1 MSKFKSVLKTTNPN
15 INKFSF
21 SNIWKLSNGIL
32 YKKYSSF
39 KYSYTLICVNN
50 LMFNEKCRIVS
61 IFKDYLIY
69 DDDTEFFRTNYEKE
83 SLLNTQKKVYD
94 FYDKYNKVFPNYM
107 ILPENV
113 YMYKNLRKK
122 QKMIDINNK
131 IMLEKEKNEKKFI
144 KGKKKENKIIFDE
157 HVKENINR
165 LSNSMIT
172 ISLANT
178 IISNYINY
186 NEYKKNENENI
197 SDKNNSFVES
207 NINNSSFN
215 ISLYNKRSLFNDNN
229 NTNNNNQILF
239 NDTMK
244 SESSLENIVA
254 ILNNKNFQ
262 KIKINNEPKNK
273 KIYKNLSINIFSN
286 NTNNKYND
294 NNNDNIVSN
303 EIKTHNY
310 MNSTPPKNGINKNIK
325 KTQVQHRSLNN
336 NRKFFVHKKNASDV
350 HGFCCLVKNTTGFL
364 SKQKPLK
371 FVSKF
376 PKEENNNIIE
386 KLTSSLIYRYKNKQ
400 RNKTKRKT
408 EEKNLVEHS
417 KNKNENLTKS
427 SDNNKHLNKKFSNS
441 KERKRIKVNNYF
453 TFKRMSKQKYSK
465 NGECMK
471 YNKIVKTKRKKTEE
485 KESNRDNSK
494 NEKIYGIL
502 EERLKV
508 TFNNKIKE
516 KRKENNTKPTID
528 TDSTESTKIS
538 LNNRKTKFNFY
549 ITYDKINNSSN
560 SNNQMYIYNNNIKNK
575 SNKEILQTQP
585 KDENIS
591 NNCNYNYNT
600 LNNFNININYNNI
613 NNTELAVINNY
624 TYENNINK
632 NNNQKQ
638 KKVLI
643 DNMKKCHK
651 KYKTYTLQMINNNDI
666 IFSFNNKKSSLGE
679 NKMNYMDNK
688 LKKIKEEITKNKYN
702 FKEIKDKQRKL
713 SENNNA
719 KILSYGPTPL
729 PTRKYDK
736 MATSSILGNN
746 SSVGRNDNNSKIKNN
761 IIIKNMNKNKEF
773 MSGANYK
780 AVKTSNDNIT
790 YLHTRNF
797 SVYSNNFKSPFAKN
811 LIKQSTKEN
820 IQKNKDK
827 KQILNQRLVK
837 KIKCI
842 KKINI

>member
-1 MSKFKSVLKTTNPN
+1 MSKYKSVMKTANPN
-15 INKFSF
+15 INKFSLN
-21 SNIWKLSNGIL
+21 NIWELSNGIL

-39 KYSYTLICVNN
+39 KYSYTLICINN

-69 DDDTEFFRTNYEKE
+69 DDDTEFFRTSYEKK
-83 SLLNTQKKVYD
+83 SLRNTQKKVYD

-113 YMYKNLRKK
+113 YMYKNLRRK
-122 QKMIDINNK
+122 QKMIDMNNK
-131 IMLEKEKNEKKFI
+131 ILLEKEKNEKKLK
-144 KGKKKENKIIFDE
+144 KGEKKENKIIFDE
-157 HVKENINR
+157 HVKENINK

-178 IISNYINY
+178 IISNYINQ
-186 NEYKKNENENI
+186 NEYKKNDNI
-197 SDKNNSFVES
+197 SDKNNSFCES
-207 NINNSSFN
+207 NINDSSFS
-215 ISLYNKRSLFNDNN
+215 ISLYSKRSLFNDNN
-229 NTNNNNQILF
+229 SINNNNQYLF
-239 NDTMK
+239 NDTLR
-244 SESSLENIVA
+244 SESSLENIVS
-254 ILNNKNFQ
+254 ILNNKKFQ
-262 KIKINNEPKNK
+262 KFKINNKPKNKK

-286 NTNNKYND
+286 NTND
-294 NNNDNIVSN
+294 NNNDNI
-303 EIKTHNY
+303 ILKDFKTHNC
-310 MNSTPPKNGINKNIK
+310 MNNTPPKNKNIK
-325 KTQVQHRSLNN
+325 KSQVQHHSLNN
-336 NRKFFVHKKNASDV
+336 NRKFLVHKKNASDV

-364 SKQKPLK
+364 SKTKPLK
-371 FVSKF
+371 FASKF
-376 PKEENNNIIE
+376 PRDENKNIIE
-386 KLTSSLIYRYKNKQ
+386 KLTSSLIYRYKNIQ
-400 RNKTKRKT
+400 RNKAKRKT

-417 KNKNENLTKS
+417 KKKVENLAKS
-427 SDNNKHLNKKFSNS
+427 SDNNHNLNKKFSNC
-441 KERKRIKVNNYF
+441 KEINRIKVNNYF

-465 NGECMK
+465 KAECMK
-471 YNKIVKTKRKKTEE
+471 YNKIVKTIRKKTEE

-494 NEKIYGIL
+494 KEKIYGIL

-508 TFNNKIKE
+508 TFNNKMKE
-516 KRKENNTKPTID
+516 KRKDNNNRPTID

-549 ITYDKINNSSN
+549 VTYDKINNSN
-560 SNNQMYIYNNNIKNK
+560 SNNQIYIYNNNIKNK

-613 NNTELAVINNY
+613 NNTELAIINNY

-632 NNNQKQ
+632 NNNQN
-638 KKVLI
+638 KKKILI
-643 DNMKKCHK
+643 DNMKRCHK
-651 KYKTYTLQMINNNDI
+651 KHRTYTLQMINNNDI
-666 IFSFNNKKSSLGE
+666 IFSFNNKKSTIGE
-679 NKMNYMDNK
+679 SKMNNMDNK
-688 LKKIKEEITKNKYN
+688 LKKIKEEIMKNKYN
-702 FKEIKDKQRKL
+702 FKEIKEKQRKL

-719 KILSYGPTPL
+719 KILSYGPTLL
-729 PTRKYDK
+729 PTRKFDK
-736 MATSSILGNN
+736 MVTSSVLGNN
-746 SSVGRNDNNSKIKNN
+746 SSVGRNDNNSKQKNN
-761 IIIKNMNKNKEF
+761 NISKSKNKKKEF

-780 AVKTSNDNIT
+780 AVKSSNDNAT

-797 SVYSNNFKSPFAKN
+797 SVYSNNFKSPFIKN
-811 LIKQSTKEN
+811 LVKQSTKEN
-820 IQKNKDK
+820 IQKNKDQ

>member
-1 MSKFKSVLKTTNPN
+1 MNKFKPFMKTTIPSIN
-15 INKFSF
+15 IFSF

-69 DDDTEFFRTNYEKE
+69 DDDTEFFRTIYEKE
-83 SLLNTQKKVYD
+83 SLIKTQKKVYD

-113 YMYKNLRKK
+113 YMYKNLRRK
-122 QKMIDINNK
+122 QKMIDMNNK
-131 IMLEKEKNEKKFI
+131 ILLEKEKNKKKLNI
-144 KGKKKENKIIFDE
+144 NTNKGKKKENKIIFDE

-178 IISNYINY
+178 IISNYINN
-186 NEYKKNENENI
+186 NEYKKNENI

-215 ISLYNKRSLFNDNN
+215 ISLYSKRSLFNDNN
-229 NTNNNNQILF
+229 NTNNQYLYSE
-239 NDTMK
+239 TMR

-254 ILNNKNFQ
+254 ILNNKKFQ
-262 KIKINNEPKNK
+262 KIKINNKPKSK

-294 NNNDNIVSN
+294 NNNIALN
-303 EIKTHNY
+303 EFKTHNY
-310 MNSTPPKNGINKNIK
+310 MNNTPPKNRINKSIK
-325 KTQVQHRSLNN
+325 KTQVQYRSLNN
-336 NRKFFVHKKNASDV
+336 NRKFFVHKKNVSDV
-350 HGFCCLVKNTTGFL
+350 HGFGCLVKNTTGFL
-364 SKQKPLK
+364 SKKKPLK

-386 KLTSSLIYRYKNKQ
+386 KLTSSLIFRYKNKQ
-400 RNKTKRKT
+400 KNKTKRKT
-408 EEKNLVEHS
+408 EEKNLVEYS
-417 KNKNENLTKS
+417 KNKIENLTKS
-427 SDNNKHLNKKFSNS
+427 SENNQYLNKKLSNS
-441 KERKRIKVNNYF
+441 KENNRIKVNNYF
-453 TFKRMSKQKYSK
+453 TFKRMSKQKNAK

-471 YNKIVKTKRKKTEE
+471 YNKVVKTKRKKTEE

-494 NEKIYGIL
+494 KEKIFGVL

-516 KRKENNTKPTID
+516 KRKENNTRPTID

-549 ITYDKINNSSN
+549 VTYDKINNISN
-560 SNNQMYIYNNNIKNK
+560 SNNQIYIYNNNIKNK

-624 TYENNINK
+624 TYENNISK

-638 KKVLI
+638 KKVYI

-651 KYKTYTLQMINNNDI
+651 KHRTYTLQMLNNNDI
-666 IFSFNNKKSSLGE
+666 IFSFNNKKSSVGE

-688 LKKIKEEITKNKYN
+688 LKKIKEEIIKNKYN

-713 SENNNA
+713 SENN
-719 KILSYGPTPL
+719 KTKFLSNGPTPL
-729 PTRKYDK
+729 PTRKFEK
-736 MATSSILGNN
+736 MVTSSILGNN
-746 SSVGRNDNNSKIKNN
+746 SSVGRYDNNSKQKNN
-761 IIIKNMNKNKEF
+761 NISKSKNKNKDF
-773 MSGANYK
+773 MLGANYK
-780 AVKTSNDNIT
+780 AVKTSNDNST

-797 SVYSNNFKSPFAKN
+797 SVYSNNFKSPFTKN
-811 LIKQSTKEN
+811 MIKQSTKEN

-842 KKINI
+842 KKFNI

>member
-1 MSKFKSVLKTTNPN
+1 MSKYKSVMKTANPN

-21 SNIWKLSNGIL
+21 NNIWKLSNGIL

-39 KYSYTLICVNN
+39 KYSYTLICINN

-69 DDDTEFFRTNYEKE
+69 DDDTEFFRTSYEKK
-83 SLLNTQKKVYD
+83 SLRNTQKKVYD

-113 YMYKNLRKK
+113 YMYKNLRRK
-122 QKMIDINNK
+122 QKMIDMNNK
-131 IMLEKEKNEKKFI
+131 IMLEKEKNEKKLK
-144 KGKKKENKIIFDE
+144 KGEKKENKIIFDE
-157 HVKENINR
+157 HVKENINK

-178 IISNYINY
+178 IISNYINQ
-186 NEYKKNENENI
+186 NEYKKNDNI
-197 SDKNNSFVES
+197 SDKNNSFCES
-207 NINNSSFN
+207 NINDSSFS
-215 ISLYNKRSLFNDNN
+215 ISLYSKRSLFNDNN
-229 NTNNNNQILF
+229 SINNNNQYLF
-239 NDTMK
+239 NDTLR
-244 SESSLENIVA
+244 SESSLENIVS
-254 ILNNKNFQ
+254 ILNNKKFQ
-262 KIKINNEPKNK
+262 KVKINKPKNKK

-286 NTNNKYND
+286 NTND
-294 NNNDNIVSN
+294 NNNDNI
-303 EIKTHNY
+303 ILKDFKTHNC
-310 MNSTPPKNGINKNIK
+310 MNNTPPKNKNIK
-325 KTQVQHRSLNN
+325 KSQVQHHSLNN
-336 NRKFFVHKKNASDV
+336 NRKFLVHKKNASDV

-364 SKQKPLK
+364 SKTKPLK
-371 FVSKF
+371 FASKF
-376 PKEENNNIIE
+376 PKDENKNIIE
-386 KLTSSLIYRYKNKQ
+386 KLTSSLIYRYKNIQ
-400 RNKTKRKT
+400 RNKAKRKT

-417 KNKNENLTKS
+417 KKKVENLAKS
-427 SDNNKHLNKKFSNS
+427 SDNNHNLNKKFSNC
-441 KERKRIKVNNYF
+441 KEINRIKVNNYF

-465 NGECMK
+465 KAECMK
-471 YNKIVKTKRKKTEE
+471 YNKIVKTIRKKTEE

-494 NEKIYGIL
+494 KEKIYGIL

-508 TFNNKIKE
+508 TFNNKMKE
-516 KRKENNTKPTID
+516 KRKDINNRPTID

-549 ITYDKINNSSN
+549 VTYDKINNSN
-560 SNNQMYIYNNNIKNK
+560 SNNQIYIYNNNIKNK

-613 NNTELAVINNY
+613 NNTELAIINNY

-632 NNNQKQ
+632 NNNQN
-638 KKVLI
+638 KKKILI
-643 DNMKKCHK
+643 DNMKRCHK
-651 KYKTYTLQMINNNDI
+651 KHRTYTLQMINNNDI
-666 IFSFNNKKSSLGE
+666 IFSFNNKKSTIGE
-679 NKMNYMDNK
+679 SKMNNMDNK
-688 LKKIKEEITKNKYN
+688 LKKIKEEIMKNKYN
-702 FKEIKDKQRKL
+702 FKEIKEKQRKL

-719 KILSYGPTPL
+719 KILSYGPTLL
-729 PTRKYDK
+729 PTRKFDK
-736 MATSSILGNN
+736 MVTSSVLGNN
-746 SSVGRNDNNSKIKNN
+746 SSVGRNDNNSKQKNN
-761 IIIKNMNKNKEF
+761 NISKSKNKNKEF

-780 AVKTSNDNIT
+780 AVKSSNDNAT

-797 SVYSNNFKSPFAKN
+797 SVYSNNFKSPFIKN
-811 LIKQSTKEN
+811 LVKQSTKEN
-820 IQKNKDK
+820 IQKNKDQ

>member
-1 MSKFKSVLKTTNPN
+1 MNKFKSVMKANNPN

-21 SNIWKLSNGIL
+21 SNIWKLSNSIL

-83 SLLNTQKKVYD
+83 SLINTQKKVYD

-113 YMYKNLRKK
+113 YMYKNLRRK

-131 IMLEKEKNEKKFI
+131 IILEKEKNEKKFK

-186 NEYKKNENENI
+186 NEYKKNENI
-197 SDKNNSFVES
+197 PDKNNSFVES

-215 ISLYNKRSLFNDNN
+215 ISLYSKRSLFNDNN
-229 NTNNNNQILF
+229 NTNNNNQNLY
-239 NDTMK
+239 NDTMR

-254 ILNNKNFQ
+254 ILNNK
-262 KIKINNEPKNK
+262 KIKKNKINNKPKNK

-294 NNNDNIVSN
+294 NNNDNIVLN
-303 EIKTHNY
+303 EFKTHNC
-310 MNSTPPKNGINKNIK
+310 MNNTPPKNRLNQNIK

-336 NRKFFVHKKNASDV
+336 NRKFFVHKKNVSDV

-364 SKQKPLK
+364 SKKKPLK

-400 RNKTKRKT
+400 RSKTKRKT
-408 EEKNLVEHS
+408 EDKNLVEHS
-417 KNKNENLTKS
+417 KKKNENLTKS
-427 SDNNKHLNKKFSNS
+427 SDNDKHLNKKFSNS
-441 KERKRIKVNNYF
+441 KESNRIKVNNYF

-465 NGECMK
+465 NGECMR
-471 YNKIVKTKRKKTEE
+471 YNKIVKTRRKKTEE

-494 NEKIYGIL
+494 KEKIYGIL

-516 KRKENNTKPTID
+516 KRKENNTKPTLD

-549 ITYDKINNSSN
+549 VTYDKINNNSN
-560 SNNQMYIYNNNIKNK
+560 SNNQIFIYNNNIKNK

-624 TYENNINK
+624 TYETNINK

-651 KYKTYTLQMINNNDI
+651 KHRTYTLQMLNNNDI
-666 IFSFNNKKSSLGE
+666 IFAFNNKKSSLGE
-679 NKMNYMDNK
+679 NKINCMDNK
-688 LKKIKEEITKNKYN
+688 LKKIKKEITKNKYN

-719 KILSYGPTPL
+719 KVLTYGPTPL
-729 PTRKYDK
+729 LTRKFDK

-746 SSVGRNDNNSKIKNN
+746 SSVGRKDYSSKQKNN
-761 IIIKNMNKNKEF
+761 NIGKSKNKQDEF
-773 MSGANYK
+773 MSGVNYK